1 MKEYDLI
8 VIGSGSGMNYVGL
21 MMQDNP
27 EMKVAVI
34 DKDKPG
40 GICLT
45 RGCIPSKMLLY
56 PAELVREIGR
66 AGKFGIDAE
75 IRSIDFNFI
84 MERMRSSI
92 GQDIDMIHDGLSS
105 SPKMDY
111 YEDTVEFVESYVLKV
126 GDETITS
133 RMIYLSI
140 GSRPMIPPVKGLE
153 DAGYLTS
160 DTVLELRSLPKSLA
174 IIGGGYIAAEYG
186 HFFSAMGSDVTIIG
200 RSSRIISQEEPEISE
215 LAKKKMQKYM
225 TILTDHEVEGV
236 QLSGNRKKIIAKD
249 RNSGKKK
256 EILADEILVATGR
269 SPNTDILHPE
279 KGDIETDERG
289 WIKVNDHMETSCP
302 NVWAFGDANG
312 KFLFKHVGNYES
324 TVAYQ
329 NSVLNAD
336 VSVDYHAVPHA
347 IFSYPEI
354 AGVGMGE
361 AEAVEQ
367 YGKENISIGFQR
379 FEDTGKGMAMALEDY
394 FVKVILDNS
403 TNMLLGAHIIGP
415 QASVLVHQMI
425 TLMNTPGVNIAPI
438 VHGMDIH
445 PSLSEVVKRAFY
457 SRMPVDEYHSVLK
470 SLGLGS

>member
-27 EMKVAVI
+27 EMKVAII

-66 AGKFGIDAE
+66 ANKFGIDAE
-75 IRSIDFNFI
+75 IRSIDFNYI

-111 YEDTVEFVESYVLKV
+111 YKDTVEFVEPYVLKV

-133 RMIYLSI
+133 KMIYLSI
-140 GSRPMIPPVKGLE
+140 GSKPMIPPVKGLE
-153 DAGYLTS
+153 DASYLTS
-160 DTVLELRSLPKSLA
+160 DNVLELRSLPKSLA

-186 HFFSAMGSDVTIIG
+186 HFFSSMGSDVTIIG
-200 RSSRIISQEEPEISE
+200 RSSRIIAQEEPEISE

-225 TILTDHEVEGV
+225 TILTNHEVEEV
-236 QLSGNRKKIIAKD
+236 QVSGNRKMVIAKD
-249 RNSGKKK
+249 RQTGEIR

-279 KGDIETDERG
+279 KGNVETDERG
-289 WIKVNDHMETSCP
+289 WIKVNEHMETSCP

-312 KFLFKHVGNYES
+312 KYLFKHVGNYES

-329 NSVLNAD
+329 NSVLDGD

-361 AEAVEQ
+361 AEAVEH
-367 YGKENISIGFQR
+367 YGKDNISIGFHR

-394 FVKVILDNS
+394 FVKVIIENS
-403 TNMLLGAHIIGP
+403 TNILVGAHIIGP

-425 TLMNTPGVNIAPI
+425 ILMNTPGANIAPI

-457 SRMPVDEYHSVLK
+457 SRMPVNEYHSVLK
-470 SLGLGS
+470 SLELEY

>member
-21 MMQDNP
+21 MMQENP
-27 EMKVAVI
+27 EMKVAII
-34 DKDKPG
+34 DKDNPG

-66 AGKFGIDAE
+66 SKEFGIDAE
-75 IRSIDFNFI
+75 IKSIDFSFI
-84 MERMRSSI
+84 MDKMRSSI
-92 GQDIDMIHDGLSS
+92 GKDIEMIHNGLSS

-111 YEDTVEFVESYVLKV
+111 YEDTVEFIEPYILKV

-133 RMIYLSI
+133 KMIYLSI
-140 GSRPMIPPVKGLE
+140 GSKPMIPPIKGL
-153 DAGYLTS
+153 DDLGYLTS
-160 DTVLELRSLPKSLA
+160 DTVLDLTLLPKSLA

-200 RSSRIISQEEPEISE
+200 RSPRIITQEEPEISE
-215 LAKKKMQKYM
+215 LARKKMEDH
-225 TILTDHEVEGV
+225 ISIITDHEVAEV
-236 QLSGNRKKIIAKD
+236 QASGNQKKILAKN
-249 RNSGKKK
+249 RQTGEEI

-279 KGDIETDERG
+279 KGNIETDERG
-289 WIKVNDHMETSCP
+289 WIKVNDHLETSCP

-312 KFLFKHVGNYES
+312 KYLFKHVGNYES
-324 TVAYQ
+324 TVVYQ
-329 NSVLNAD
+329 NSALNGD
-336 VSVDYHAVPHA
+336 VKVDYHAVPHA

-361 AEAVEQ
+361 AEAVEH
-367 YGKENISIGFQR
+367 YGKGNISIGFQR

-403 TNMLLGAHIIGP
+403 TNVLLGAHIIGP
-415 QASVLVHQMI
+415 QASVLIHQMI
-425 TLMNTPGVNIAPI
+425 TLMNTPGANVGPI

-457 SRMPVDEYHSVLK
+457 SRIPVEEYHSVLK
-470 SLGLGS
+470 ELSLES

>member
-8 VIGSGSGMNYVGL
+8 VIGSGSGMNYIGV

-27 EMKVAVI
+27 EMKVAII

-66 AGKFGIDAE
+66 ADKFGIDAE

-111 YEDTVEFVESYVLKV
+111 YEDTVEFVEPYVLKV

-133 RMIYLSI
+133 KMIYLSI

-153 DAGYLTS
+153 DAGYITS
-160 DTVLELRSLPKSLA
+160 DSVLELRSLPKSLA

-200 RSSRIISQEEPEISE
+200 RSPRIIAQEEPEISE

-225 TILTDHEVEGV
+225 TILTDHEVEEV
-236 QLSGNRKKIIAKD
+236 QVSGNRKMVMAKD
-249 RNSGKKK
+249 RQTGEKK

-279 KGDIETDERG
+279 KGNVEIDEKG
-289 WIKVNDHMETSCP
+289 WIIVNDHMETSCP

-312 KFLFKHVGNYES
+312 KYLFKHVGNYES

-329 NSVLNAD
+329 NSVLD
-336 VSVDYHAVPHA
+336 RDISVDYHAVPHA

-361 AEAVEQ
+361 AETVEH
-367 YGKENISIGFQR
+367 YGKDNISIGFHR

-394 FVKVILDNS
+394 FVKVIIDNS
-403 TNMLLGAHIIGP
+403 TNILLGAHIIGP

-425 TLMNTPGVNIAPI
+425 TLMNTPGVNVAPI

-470 SLGLGS
+470 SLELEY

>member
-27 EMKVAVI
+27 DMKVAVI

-66 AGKFGIDAE
+66 ANEFGIDAE
-75 IRSIDFNFI
+75 IRSIDFNFV

-92 GQDIDMIHDGLSS
+92 GQDIDMIHKGLSS

-111 YEDTVEFVESYVLKV
+111 YEDTVEFVEPYILKV

-133 RMIYLSI
+133 KMIYLSI
-140 GSRPMIPPVKGLE
+140 GSRPMIPPVKGLDE
-153 DAGYLTS
+153 AGYLTS
-160 DTVLELRSLPKSLA
+160 DTVLEMRTLPKNLA

-200 RSSRIISQEEPEISE
+200 RSSKIISQEEPEISE

-225 TILTDHEVEGV
+225 SILTDHEVEEV
-236 QLSGNRKKIIAKD
+236 QASGNRKKIIAKD
-249 RNSGKKK
+249 MNSGEKTDV
-256 EILADEILVATGR
+256 IADEILVATGR

-279 KGDIETDERG
+279 KGNVDTDERG
-289 WIKVNDHMETSCP
+289 WIKVNEHMETSCS

-312 KFLFKHVGNYES
+312 KYLFKHVGNYES

-336 VSVDYHAVPHA
+336 VSADYHAVPHA

-354 AGVGMGE
+354 AGVGLGE
-361 AEAVEQ
+361 AQAVEH
-367 YGKENISIGFQR
+367 YGKDNISIGFQR

-403 TNMLLGAHIIGP
+403 NNMLLGAHIIGP

-425 TLMNTPGVNIAPI
+425 TLMNTPGINIAPI

-445 PSLSEVVKRAFY
+445 PSLSEVVKRAFF

-470 SLGLGS
+470 SLGLES